1 MRRIG
6 MVASVLTAVSLCT
19 WTGVAGSQETTT
31 TTTVDP
37 VETTTTTTTAD
48 PVETTVAP
56 ETTTTLVEETT
67 TTTSTTVPEEPLTL
81 APVELVGQHVDSG
94 SLSVDARFNRDPGSD
109 CSRTADLA
117 GAQTNVLLD
126 SAGSIGGVYGLA
138 NAGAGKVGV
147 FVVGMGAIPVGV
159 AVVSASDGDCEFDA
173 IGVGTY
179 ASTGTQASFDGVG
192 IGVYPGGYDNP
203 DFMNRFSVTASV
215 GSTSN
220 PAQLDAAATTQF
232 VLRPRPGLNLGG

>member
-126 SAGSIGGVYGLA
+126 SAGSIGGV
-138 NAGAGKVGV
+138 
-147 FVVGMGAIPVGV
+147 VVGMGAIPVGV

-215 GSTSN
+215 GSTST